1 MVNVRAFFEK
11 GDSVKFISHLDLNR
25 CFQRAIKRSGLPVG
39 YSEGFNPHPYI
50 VFSPPLSL
58 GYIGLNEIIDFR
70 LNNEIDLEQVKE
82 RLNAS
87 LPLGIRISKVI
98 TPKLKLSDTAF
109 AEYRVKASGNVSLES
124 LENLIKLPEIKVIK
138 RSKKTQT
145 ELDLKPIFD
154 EIHFEK
160 RENGFVFNAIL
171 PSNGNLSINPTL
183 LIEAIKNYTN
193 EEVSLLKVKRI
204 HFLDKDKND
213 FA

>member
-25 CFQRAIKRSGLPVG
+25 CFQRAIKRSGLPVW

-70 LNNEIDLEQVKE
+70 LNNEIDLEQVKD
-82 RLNAS
+82 RLNTS

-98 TPKLKLSDTAF
+98 VPKLKLSDTAF
-109 AEYRVKASGNVSLES
+109 AEYKVKATGDITLES
-124 LENLIKLPEIKVIK
+124 LGNLKNLPEIKVIK
-138 RSKKTQT
+138 KSKKTQT

-154 EIHFEK
+154 DVYFEK
-160 RENGFVFNAIL
+160 RENGFAFNVVL
-171 PSNGNLSINPTL
+171 PSDGTLSINPSL
-183 LIEAIKNYTN
+183 IIEAIKNHTN
-193 EEVSLLKVKRI
+193 EDASLIKVKRI
-204 HFLDKDKND
+204 KFLDKDKND

>member
-25 CFQRAIKRSGLPVG
+25 CFQRAIKRSGLPVW

-70 LNNEIDLEQVKE
+70 LNNEIDLEQVKD

-87 LPLGIRISKVI
+87 LPLGLRISKVI
-98 TPKLKLSDTAF
+98 EPKLKLSDTAF
-109 AEYRVKASGNVSLES
+109 AEYRVKAIGDISLEC
-124 LENLIKLPEIKVIK
+124 LENLKNLPEIKVIK
-138 RSKKTQT
+138 KSKKTQT

-154 EIHFEK
+154 DIHFEK
-160 RENGFVFNAIL
+160 RENGFIFNVIL
-171 PSNGNLSINPTL
+171 PSDGTLSINPSL
-183 LIEAIKNYTN
+183 IIEAIKNYAN
-193 EEVSLLKVKRI
+193 KEINLLKVKRI
-204 HFLDKDKND
+204 KFLDKDKND